1 MLPVDVTAGG
11 LPALMD
17 WPDSAVDH
25 ALQQWWKTWPQ
36 PGPAVLGIAYS
47 GGADSTA
54 LLLAAVRLLLRQ
66 RDELPA
72 LRWPVRLVVLHVHHG
87 LQQAADGFEH
97 HGQAFCAAL
106 QAAHPVLQQDVRWCS
121 RHILVDHQPGASL
134 EASARQARYAALAEM
149 AREQGASLVLLGQ
162 HADDQA
168 ESVLLALSRGAG
180 VAGLAAMAARFERHG
195 MAFAR
200 PLLEVPAAE
209 LRHWLQQQQVPWIDD
224 PTNVDQ
230 RFTRNRFR
238 HTLLAVLEQAMPSFR
253 SSFAR
258 TARLAAEADQLL
270 QELAQI
276 DLQQAGQPPRIRA
289 LQTLSRA
296 RQANLLRH
304 WLKQAHGVIGSEAQ
318 LHALLDVLAA
328 CTTRGHQIRIRVGQ
342 GYVVRQGELLA
353 WAEQA

>member
-1 MLPVDVTAGG
+1 MADASQAG

-17 WPDSAVDH
+17 WPDSDTDR
-25 ALQQWWKTWPQ
+25 ALQQWWQAWPQ
-36 PGPAVLGIAYS
+36 PGPTVLGIAYS

-72 LRWPVRLVVLHVHHG
+72 LRWPTRLVVLHVHHG

-97 HGQAFCAAL
+97 HGQVFCAAL
-106 QAAHPVLQQDVRWCS
+106 QAAHPILQQDLHWCS
-121 RHILVDHQPGASL
+121 RHIQVDHQPGASL
-134 EASARQARYAALAEM
+134 EASARQARYGTLAEM

-168 ESVLLALSRGAG
+168 ESLLLALSRGAG
-180 VAGLAAMAARFERHG
+180 VAGLAAMAARFKRHG
-195 MAFAR
+195 MLFAR
-200 PLLEVPAAE
+200 PLLDVPAAE
-209 LRHWLQQQQVPWIDD
+209 LRRWLQAWQVPWIDD

-238 HTLLAVLEQAMPSFR
+238 HTLLPVLEQAMPAFR

-258 TARLAAEADQLL
+258 SARLAAEADQLL
-270 QELAQI
+270 QELAAI
-276 DLQQAGQPPRIRA
+276 DLQQAGQPPRIRTLQA
-289 LQTLSRA
+289 LSLA
-296 RQANLLRH
+296 RQANALRH

-318 LHALLDVLAA
+318 LHALLEVLAA
-328 CTTRGHQIRIRVGQ
+328 CTTRGHQIRIRVGP
-342 GYVVRQGELLA
+342 GYVVRQGELLG
-353 WAEQA
+353 WVEQA